1 MHAMAGRQGGAPRV
15 DEQQALVAQ
24 DAGVVHD
31 ERAGLLWEV
40 AEADRVCGL
49 PPCLQLCLPL
59 LSKLVERPS
68 HSVYNVSLPCREIF
82 CRMMDIFVFPRI
94 SLHCRTKT

>member
-1 MHAMAGRQGGAPRV
+1 MHVMAGRQGGAPRV

-40 AEADRVCGL
+40 AEADRVGGL
-49 PPCLQLCLPL
+49 PSRLQLCFSL
-59 LSKLVERPS
+59 LSELVEGPADS
-68 HSVYNVSLPCREIF
+68 FHLFYCHTLKDSVQ
-82 CRMMDIFVFPRI
+82 
-94 SLHCRTKT
+94 